1 MCFRKAF
8 YKRINYELGISDI
21 SNPKRPFPRD
31 SENANFKGSDK
42 KFENAFFQIDGM
54 DVTMAKIEDYL
65 KELNH
70 LDKTYNKN
78 SRQQKKKGRKNLFN
92 KGELLAKYTNNARIT
107 SMKDFEKFEGTEI
120 NNFIIITFI

>member
-1 MCFRKAF
+1 
-8 YKRINYELGISDI
+8 
-21 SNPKRPFPRD
+21 
-31 SENANFKGSDK
+31 
-42 KFENAFFQIDGM
+42 
-54 DVTMAKIEDYL
+54 MAKIEDYL